1 MTASVFRRPGAA
13 ALLWI
18 RREWRDL
25 VPITLGAIVVSV
37 SYMAFLLPNRFPASG
52 LNGLAV
58 LSTYVWDISPSWIV
72 GLGNALL
79 LVFAWKALSPSFVI
93 KTIYAVGLMTVLL
106 KVFQGMPY
114 PHLEERLLVALL
126 AGILNGIGGGLVFR
140 HGGCLGGTDVLVMV
154 LRDRFGI
161 EVGTFSFLLSSSV
174 FVVALPVVG
183 LANVIYGG
191 VVLYVTGLAIDG
203 VLRSFDR
210 RSQVILITA
219 IPTQVAEFVMKELH
233 RGVTRIAGVGAYTG
247 QERPI
252 LLCYLGPRQVVELRR
267 FLAAHDPKSFMAL
280 SEAAEVRGRGFK
292 SWKGL

>member
-1 MTASVFRRPGAA
+1 MMTSAFRRPFASW
-13 ALLWI
+13 LIWM

-25 VPITLGAIVVSV
+25 VPITIGTIIVSV

-58 LSTYVWDISPSWIV
+58 LSTYVWEWSPAWIV
-72 GLGNALL
+72 GVGNALL
-79 LVFAWKALSPSFVI
+79 LTLAWKALSPGFVL
-93 KTIYAVGLMTVLL
+93 KTVYAVGLMTVLL

-126 AGILNGIGGGLVFR
+126 AGVLNGIGGGLVFR
-140 HGGCLGGTDVLVMV
+140 YGGSLGGTDILVMV

-161 EVGTFSFLLSSSV
+161 EVGTYSFLLSSSV

-191 VVLYVTGLAIDG
+191 VVLYVTGLAIDA

-233 RGVTRIAGVGAYTG
+233 RGVTRIPGVGAYTG

-252 LLCYLGPRQVVELRR
+252 LLCYLNARQVVELRR
-267 FLAAHDPKSFMAL
+267 YLLEHDPRSFMAL